1 MKLIPTVIL
10 FLAPFLINSWRRTSV
25 KAAIA
30 CLGDAKM
37 LSFNLSS
44 MGTWYHTT
52 IEYLAMLQEFNHL
65 PVAAG
70 HYHHIGVQNGP

>member
-1 MKLIPTVIL
+1 
-10 FLAPFLINSWRRTSV
+10 V